1 VALESIGCSYATGR
15 SKLTMDRPLGLVR
28 LIRPSPYSLLVM
40 RIRLIAMPALLVAIL
55 LATAG
60 TTDAAQNVPPGVS
73 GANQYTETLPGPG
86 GNSAAGGGGSS
97 AGGGAGAPKSSAQTL
112 GATNARKLEALGP
125 EGKAA
130 AELATQSSPA
140 SSNSKRAG
148 DKDAKPSG
156 PGSSEKAE
164 SSISTRSSDA
174 PGSSGVQQV
183 LGQITGTG
191 GSDSGGMNWLLPLL
205 IGASVVVAATYLFTR
220 HRPARPQD

>member
-1 VALESIGCSYATGR
+1 VT
-15 SKLTMDRPLGLVR
+15 
-28 LIRPSPYSLLVM
+28 
-40 RIRLIAMPALLVAIL
+40 RIKLIAMPMLLVAIL
-55 LATAG
+55 SGMAG
-60 TTDAAQNVPPGVS
+60 TTAAAQNVPPGVS

-86 GNSAAGGGGSS
+86 GNSAAGGGKSTGDGT
-97 AGGGAGAPKSSAQTL
+97 GGPKSAAQTL

-130 AELATQSSPA
+130 SELATQSSPA

-148 DKDAKPSG
+148 HKDAKPSG
-156 PGSSEKAE
+156 PGSGEKAE

-205 IGASVVVAATYLFTR
+205 IGASVVVAATYLFAR

>member
-1 VALESIGCSYATGR
+1 MA
-15 SKLTMDRPLGLVR
+15 RPFGLVR
-28 LIRPSPYSLLVM
+28 LVGPSPYSFHVM

-55 LATAG
+55 SAMAG
-60 TTDAAQNVPPGVS
+60 TAAAAHNVPPGVS

-86 GNSAAGGGGSS
+86 GNSAPGGGGNS
-97 AGGGAGAPKSSAQTL
+97 AGGGAGTPQSASQTL
-112 GATNARKLEALGP
+112 GAKNARKLEALGP

-140 SSNSKRAG
+140 SSNSKSAGHKGTKHRA
-148 DKDAKPSG
+148 
-156 PGSSEKAE
+156 PGSNGNAE
-164 SSISTRSSDA
+164 SSISTQSSDA
-174 PGSSGVQQV
+174 AGSSGVQQV

-205 IGASVVVAATYLFTR
+205 IVASVVVAATYLFAR